1 MRERFKYPKY
11 TFIKGNSFYFSRSV
25 PTDLRCFYTK
35 PRIIQSLRTNSLH
48 RAKTASKVFAS
59 KLDDYWLGLRLK
71 TLDVPAAH
79 LLITDGA
86 VSDSEL
92 PTIEEALE
100 VYFKVIGIGRQKL
113 FFTTAQRYI
122 GYLIEC
128 LGNRSIDQ
136 YTSKDATIL
145 REWLI
150 KKGLSNSSLQRVF
163 SGIKAVI
170 NFVTLEHGLECQNAF
185 AKVYLPSNTD
195 AKKRHA
201 VTPFN
206 MAKIK
211 AECLSLDDDIRWLVA
226 IIFDSGM
233 RLSEAAGLMLADLC
247 FDEEVPYID
256 LKPHPHRR
264 LKTASSERKIPLV
277 GMSLWA
283 AKRLKQHSTGLYCF
297 PRYTNSERCNSNS
310 ASAAINK
317 WIKTVGGSS
326 DVIHGL
332 RHSFR
337 DRLRAV
343 EAPTDMI
350 DQLGGWSIRSIG
362 QSYGEGYPLEVMQRW
377 MEKIT
382 IN

>member
-1 MRERFKYPKY
+1 MSKHFRYPKY
-11 TFIKGNSFYFSRSV
+11 TYLKDNTYYFSRSV
-25 PTDLRCFYTK
+25 PVDLRCFYTK
-35 PRIIQSLRTNSLH
+35 PRIVQSLKTNSLL

-71 TLDVPAAH
+71 TLEVPAAH
-79 LLITDGA
+79 LLVADGNA
-86 VSDSEL
+86 SSL
-92 PTIEEALE
+92 PTIEESLE
-100 VYFKVIGIGRQKL
+100 VYFAVKGVGRPKL
-113 FFTTAQRYI
+113 FFTTAKRYI

-136 YTSKDATIL
+136 YTSKDATVL

-170 NFVTLEHGLECQNAF
+170 NFVTLEQGLECQNAF
-185 AKVYLPSNTD
+185 AKVYLPCNTD

-201 VTPFN
+201 ISPSN

-233 RLSEAAGLMLADLC
+233 RLSEAAGLMIDDLKL
-247 FDEEVPYID
+247 EEDIPYID
-256 LKPHPHRR
+256 LTPHPHRR

-277 GMSLWA
+277 GLSLWA
-283 AKRLKQHSTGLYCF
+283 AKRLKLDSTGLYCF
-297 PRYTNSERCNSNS
+297 PRYTNPERCNSNS

-317 WIKTVGGSS
+317 WIKTVGGSN

-350 DQLGGWSIRSIG
+350 DQLGGWSLKSVG
-362 QSYGEGYPLEVMQRW
+362 QGYGDGYDLELLV
-377 MEKIT
+377 KYL
-382 IN
+382 NKLSNA

>member
-1 MRERFKYPKY
+1 MSRHFRHPKFTY
-11 TFIKGNSFYFSRSV
+11 IKDNTYYFSRSV
-25 PTDLRCFYTK
+25 PADLRCFYTK
-35 PRIIQSLRTNSLH
+35 PRIIQSLRTNSLT

-79 LLITDGA
+79 LL
-86 VSDSEL
+86 VSDGNVSSL

-100 VYFKVIGIGRQKL
+100 LYFNVIGKGRQKL

-170 NFVTLEHGLECQNAF
+170 NFVTLELGLECQNAF

-201 VTPFN
+201 VTPSN

-226 IIFDSGM
+226 IIFDTGM
-233 RLSEAAGLMLADLC
+233 RLSEAAGLMLTDIRLDGETP
-247 FDEEVPYID
+247 FID
-256 LKPHPHRR
+256 LKPH
-264 LKTASSERKIPLV
+264 K
-277 GMSLWA
+277 M
-283 AKRLKQHSTGLYCF
+283 
-297 PRYTNSERCNSNS
+297 
-310 ASAAINK
+310 
-317 WIKTVGGSS
+317 
-326 DVIHGL
+326 VIG
-332 RHSFR
+332 
-337 DRLRAV
+337 
-343 EAPTDMI
+343 
-350 DQLGGWSIRSIG
+350 
-362 QSYGEGYPLEVMQRW
+362 
-377 MEKIT
+377 
-382 IN
+382 

>member
-1 MRERFKYPKY
+1 MSRHFRYPKY

-35 PRIIQSLRTNSLH
+35 PRIIQSLRTNSLT

-86 VSDSEL
+86 VNDSEL

-201 VTPFN
+201 VTPSN

-233 RLSEAAGLMLADLC
+233 RLSEAAGLMIGDLKL
-247 FDEEVPYID
+247 EEDIPYIN

-283 AKRLKQHSTGLYCF
+283 AKRLKQYSTGLYCF
-297 PRYTNSERCNSNS
+297 PRYTNPERCNSNS

-317 WIKTVGGSS
+317 WIKTVGGSN
-326 DVIHGL
+326 DVVHGL

-350 DQLGGWSIRSIG
+350 DQAGGWALKSVG
-362 QSYGEGYPLEVMQRW
+362 QGYGDGYDLELLVKYLF
-377 MEKIT
+377 KIST
-382 IN
+382 K

>member
-1 MRERFKYPKY
+1 MSRHFRYPKY
-11 TFIKGNSFYFSRSV
+11 TYLKDNNFYFSRSV
-25 PTDLRCFYTK
+25 PVDLRCFYTK
-35 PRIIQSLRTNSLH
+35 PRIVQSLKTNSLL

-71 TLDVPAAH
+71 SIEVPAAH
-79 LLITDGA
+79 LLIADGNA
-86 VSDSEL
+86 SSL
-92 PTIEEALE
+92 PTIEESLE
-100 VYFKVIGIGRQKL
+100 VYFEIKGVGRPKL

-136 YTSKDATIL
+136 YTSKDATVL

-170 NFVTLEHGLECQNAF
+170 NFVTLEQGLECQNAF
-185 AKVYLPSNTD
+185 AKVYLPSNTG

-201 VTPFN
+201 INPSN

-233 RLSEAAGLMLADLC
+233 RLSEAAGLMLSDLKLE
-247 FDEEVPYID
+247 DVIPYID

-277 GMSLWA
+277 GLSLWA
-283 AKRLKQHSTGLYCF
+283 ARRLKQHSTGLYCF
-297 PRYTNSERCNSNS
+297 PRYTNPERCNSNS

-317 WIKTVGGSS
+317 WIKTVGGSN

-350 DQLGGWSIRSIG
+350 DQLGGWALKSVG
-362 QSYGEGYPLEVMQRW
+362 QGYGDGYDLELLVKYQS
-377 MEKIT
+377 KI
-382 IN
+382 